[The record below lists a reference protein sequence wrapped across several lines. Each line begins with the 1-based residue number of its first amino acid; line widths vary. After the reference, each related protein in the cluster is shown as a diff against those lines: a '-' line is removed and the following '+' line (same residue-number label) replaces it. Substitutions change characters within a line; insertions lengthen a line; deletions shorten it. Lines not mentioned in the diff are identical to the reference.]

1 MLHVDPKVRPSTS
14 PPDFMHKGY
23 VLIKEPLNLREAG
36 QKWFDGVYE
45 QERDRTRQ
53 GGLVLGATPWLAKLL
68 CRDYRRV
75 VLVDINEAMLRLS
88 GQELSE
94 DPDAS
99 DAKIEFV
106 HADWRA
112 MPMFPEP
119 FSMIIGDN
127 SFSFLP
133 FPEVWNF
140 LCEELGARMCSGA
153 KLLIRVL
160 SVPAGH
166 RSCSADEIVERFI
179 AYDSINYTE
188 VRANLLFSQWD
199 EGTYTIPTERALA
212 EFEAN
217 QASFQRLFARFPI
230 LPDNDLITV
239 TKYRGSGT
247 IYYAPPLPEIFKLI
261 ERTFRVTSVHFGP
274 YAMSQYFPLLVA
286 SKE

>member
-1 MLHVDPKVRPSTS
+1 MLHVDHKVRPST
-14 PPDFMHKGY
+14 PRPDFMHTGY
-23 VLIKEPLNLREAG
+23 AFIKEPLNLWQAG
-36 QKWFDGVYE
+36 QKWLTGIYE

-53 GGLVLGATPWLAKLL
+53 GALVLGATPWLAKLL
-68 CRDYRRV
+68 CRNYRRV
-75 VLVDINEAMLRLS
+75 VLVDVNEAMLRLS

-94 DPDAS
+94 DPAAS

-106 HADWRA
+106 QADWTA
-112 MPMFPEP
+112 MPLFPEP
-119 FSMIIGDN
+119 FSMVIGDN
-127 SFSFLP
+127 SFTFLP
-133 FPEVWNF
+133 FAEVWNY
-140 LCEELGARMCSGA
+140 LCEELDARMCCGA

-166 RSCSADEIVERFI
+166 RSISADEIVERFI

-199 EGTYTIPTERALA
+199 EGTYAISTERALA

-239 TKYRGSGT
+239 TKYRGSGM
-247 IYYAPPLPEIFKLI
+247 IYYAPPLPEVLKLI